1 MATSSSVQ
9 GFITVA
15 NLQEN
20 ELDRQAIN
28 NLATSPIADDI
39 SLFINNLKNESRI
52 EIKAEEYDRIEG
64 LVTIVNT
71 TSEESQLRSAVFT
84 NKDRVR
90 IERTN
95 GTVIADN
102 LYIARSNGETIFSF
116 ATNESLTNEYVFAPT
131 ENFVVVRND
140 SVTLDAISF
149 LGAQESTAS
158 LSTGL
163 GTGENANEGSS
174 VDLTNS
180 YANRFGEIYEYLDIA
195 KFLAKSKFVNDQ
207 NVAANVDFAMEGTF
221 TIRDPADTI
230 INEGVG
236 ANSPGLYITDP
247 GSPVTNIQKI
257 RAFSDTFNPWEDNV
271 TKLTT
276 QAISATAGDLKLNQ
290 GLTVT
295 GVTPLTESGNVSNVT
310 FTHKI
315 KVNVDGID
323 YFLCLTQ

>member
-52 EIKAEEYDRIEG
+52 EIKVEEYDRIEG

-71 TSEESQLRSAVFT
+71 TPEESQLRSAVFT

-90 IERTN
+90 IELTN
-95 GTVIADN
+95 GTLIADN
-102 LYIARSNGETIFSF
+102 LYIARSNGETTFSF

-131 ENFVVVRND
+131 ANFVVVRND
-140 SVTLDAISF
+140 AVTLEAISF
-149 LGAQESTAS
+149 LGSQQTTAS

-163 GTGENANEGSS
+163 GTGEDANETTS

-195 KFLAKSKFVNDQ
+195 KFLAKSKFVVCKVSCLFIYVKYNK
-207 NVAANVDFAMEGTF
+207 
-221 TIRDPADTI
+221 
-230 INEGVG
+230 IN
-236 ANSPGLYITDP
+236 
-247 GSPVTNIQKI
+247 K
-257 RAFSDTFNPWEDNV
+257 
-271 TKLTT
+271 
-276 QAISATAGDLKLNQ
+276 
-290 GLTVT
+290 
-295 GVTPLTESGNVSNVT
+295 
-310 FTHKI
+310 
-315 KVNVDGID
+315 
-323 YFLCLTQ
+323 